1 MGWIRISFACL
12 VVFLFMGNAGF
23 AHHLWIEKT
32 DDGYVVARG
41 MAPERRDPYNPECVT
56 AFWAYAP
63 GGREIPDESI
73 RRIDDEGQS
82 RFRISEPISLAGVS
96 CDWGYRVNTTQGKK
110 LMTRQEA
117 EEAGLRVISAF
128 FSTHLAKVL
137 FPDGDPVKKP
147 IGMKFEMVPLKDTG
161 NLAPGESLPV
171 QVLFDGKPMKAL
183 SIYAKD
189 GEEWKTDKD
198 GIGLVTPAETGLSLL
213 MARHKVPV
221 QGDPNKDYHLYTTFL
236 VFEVRQ

>member
-1 MGWIRISFACL
+1 MRGFKISFACL
-12 VVFLFMGNAGF
+12 ILVLFMGNAGH

-41 MAPERRDPYNPECVT
+41 MAPERQDRYNPECVT

-63 GGREIPDESI
+63 GGREIPAESI
-73 RRIDDEGQS
+73 RRIDDAGRT
-82 RFRISEPISLAGVS
+82 RFRISEPVSLAGAS

-110 LMTRQEA
+110 LLTRQEA
-117 EEAGLRVISAF
+117 EQAGLRVISAF
-128 FSTHLAKVL
+128 FSTHLTKVF
-137 FPDGDPVKKP
+137 FPDGDPVEKP
-147 IGMKFEMVPLKDTG
+147 IGMKFEMVPLKDPG
-161 NLAPGESLPV
+161 DIAPGESLPV
-171 QVLFDGKPMKAL
+171 QVLFDGNPMKAL
-183 SIYAKD
+183 SIFDKD

-198 GIGLVTPAETGLSLL
+198 GIGRVTLPEKGLSLL
-213 MARHKVPV
+213 MARHKVPD